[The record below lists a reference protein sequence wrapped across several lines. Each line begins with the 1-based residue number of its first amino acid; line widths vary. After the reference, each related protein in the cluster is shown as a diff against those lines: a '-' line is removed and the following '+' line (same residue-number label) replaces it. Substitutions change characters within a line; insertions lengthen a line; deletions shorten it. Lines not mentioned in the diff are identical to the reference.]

1 MKPLPSRRLLAILA
15 IASPLCLRA
24 ELKLNPLF
32 SDHAVLQ
39 AGMDVPIWGTALP
52 SQKVHVRFAGQDREA
67 IADASGKWLMR
78 LQPLAPSEESR
89 TLEVEAEGSKM
100 EVKDVLVGEVWLAGG
115 QSNMAYPVGSLPDAA
130 QVLPG
135 AEDPELRFYTVAKK
149 TADAP
154 QQEAS
159 GKWETSNPLTAK
171 GFSAAAY
178 FFARDLRHSLHCPVA
193 IVHSSWGGTPIE
205 TWIGLDA
212 FRREPVLTRPLKD
225 WDKALNDHRRVQA
238 DPSLESSYLAALD
251 EWKKNV
257 GSKYDAALK
266 AYRAAESEGKAVGE
280 PPKPATPE
288 PTNPDP
294 MGMPSPSRR
303 PQAPSVS
310 FNAMIAPLVPYGIR
324 GFLWYQGEANASAG
338 MDYRL
343 LLPRLIDDWRRRWGA
358 ELPFLYVQLPANG
371 KNVTAVAENGWP
383 WLREAQLMALR
394 EPRTGM
400 AITIDIG
407 DPANVH
413 PSDKVDVGLRLA
425 RLARGNVY
433 GEAIE
438 TSGPLP
444 SGFAIEGG
452 HIRVRFA
459 HTGGGLTPGQAPWRA
474 KGVEPLPTDRLLG
487 FYVAGTEKLWVEAQ
501 ATIEGDTVVVSSP
514 AVPNP
519 VAVRYGWAQSPRCNL
534 YNREGL
540 PASPFRTD
548 NWPK

>member
-1 MKPLPSRRLLAILA
+1 M
-15 IASPLCLRA
+15 
-24 ELKLNPLF
+24 
-32 SDHAVLQ
+32 
-39 AGMDVPIWGTALP
+39 
-52 SQKVHVRFAGQDREA
+52 
-67 IADASGKWLMR
+67 
-78 LQPLAPSEESR
+78 
-89 TLEVEAEGSKM
+89 
-100 EVKDVLVGEVWLAGG
+100 
-115 QSNMAYPVGSLPDAA
+115 
-130 QVLPG
+130 
-135 AEDPELRFYTVAKK
+135 
-149 TADAP
+149 
-154 QQEAS
+154 
-159 GKWETSNPLTAK
+159 
-171 GFSAAAY
+171 
-178 FFARDLRHSLHCPVA
+178 
-193 IVHSSWGGTPIE
+193 
-205 TWIGLDA
+205 
-212 FRREPVLTRPLKD
+212 
-225 WDKALNDHRRVQA
+225 
-238 DPSLESSYLAALD
+238 
-251 EWKKNV
+251 
-257 GSKYDAALK
+257 
-266 AYRAAESEGKAVGE
+266 
-280 PPKPATPE
+280 
-288 PTNPDP
+288 
-294 MGMPSPSRR
+294 
-303 PQAPSVS
+303 
-310 FNAMIAPLVPYGIR
+310 
-324 GFLWYQGEANASAG
+324 
-338 MDYRL
+338 
-343 LLPRLIDDWRRRWGA
+343 
-358 ELPFLYVQLPANG
+358 QLPANG